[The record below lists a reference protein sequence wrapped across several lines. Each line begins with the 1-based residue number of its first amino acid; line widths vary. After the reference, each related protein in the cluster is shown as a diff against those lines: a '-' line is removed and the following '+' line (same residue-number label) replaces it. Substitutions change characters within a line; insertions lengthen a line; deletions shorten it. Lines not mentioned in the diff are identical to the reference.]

1 MTSSEITRKA
11 KSNLAYA
18 LNILPKEQRDDMVVF
33 YAYCRV
39 IDDIADDES
48 RAVAL
53 RKAELDAWHE
63 GIHHGFQNPDAFQT
77 EVLDLVKKY
86 DIAPSLMCAIIDGC
100 RMDTEPQRF
109 ETWEEL
115 QEYTWKVASA
125 VGLISVKL
133 FGASAPESEQYA
145 VTLGHALQLTNIL
158 RDINED
164 LANENRIYLPR
175 QDMQRFG
182 YSEDD
187 LIGRRYDDRFRSMM
201 TMLAD
206 RAEGLYLQA
215 RKILPMQ
222 DRRALMAAE
231 VMAEIYH
238 TVLDQM
244 RADQFRVFEK
254 RYALSKFRKLAI
266 LGKHLLGG

>member
-18 LNILPKEQRDDMVVF
+18 LNILPKERRDDMVVF

-48 RAVAL
+48 RTVAQ
-53 RKAELDAWHE
+53 RKADLDAWHS
-63 GIHHGFQNPDAFQT
+63 GLYDGFQDPDAFQT
-77 EVLDLVKKY
+77 EVITLVQKY
-86 DIAPSLMCAIIDGC
+86 DIEPSLMCAIIEGC

-125 VGLISVKL
+125 VGLISIKL
-133 FGASAPESEQYA
+133 FGANSLQSELYA

-187 LIGRRYDDRFRSMM
+187 LIARLYDDRFRSLM

-206 RAEGLYLQA
+206 RAEDLYLQA
-215 RKILPMQ
+215 RKLLPAQ

-254 RYALSKFRKLAI
+254 RYSLSKFRKMAI